1 MLDKTLSCPWLRHR
15 KWRENFTAAE
25 FVPSHFPVPLP
36 SCDVPNPG
44 ALTADSGP
52 FPGALGK
59 LWKGVGVISGVRV
72 WERGGTAAEAE
83 SPLGSPRGCP
93 SVHARHRAFM
103 SPRAFSLSGATK
115 QRWHVTPLPSPAS
128 DYGVDPA
135 ALFSFCVPA
144 APAFQGGVGG
154 CQLGHGLQATGH
166 VMLPRPLEGQAPPC
180 PPQEMPGAAASV
192 WGEQWP
198 VAPPSRQCG
207 ERSLPP
213 ALHEL
218 TSSQAASPLVAFGT
232 STCCFGWNVRGGCSH
247 RMFQRTQWTTLSG
260 STQLPP

>member
-1 MLDKTLSCPWLRHR
+1 MLRLSLPSQLSCPLPLPRAVRFCPGAASSVLDKTLSCPWLRHR

-36 SCDVPNPG
+36 SCDVPHPG

-144 APAFQGGVGG
+144 APAFQRRVGG

-180 PPQEMPGAAASV
+180 PPPGDARCCCECVGRAVAGGPAEQAVRREEPAAC
-192 WGEQWP
+192 
-198 VAPPSRQCG
+198 PP
-207 ERSLPP
+207 
-213 ALHEL
+213 
-218 TSSQAASPLVAFGT
+218 
-232 STCCFGWNVRGGCSH
+232 
-247 RMFQRTQWTTLSG
+247 
-260 STQLPP
+260 